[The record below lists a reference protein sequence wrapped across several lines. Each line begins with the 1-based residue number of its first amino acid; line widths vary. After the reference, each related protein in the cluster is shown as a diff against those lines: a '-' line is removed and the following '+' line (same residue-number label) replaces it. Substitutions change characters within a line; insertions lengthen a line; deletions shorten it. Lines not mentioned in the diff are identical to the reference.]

1 MTNPDAINII
11 EEQLPVVYD
20 EAFTVKAQPW
30 GTFVSRDL
38 DGKALVTSLSEE
50 GCIDTTRWYLKGRQ
64 EGFMEV
70 VNQYDGTVA
79 GKL

>member
-11 EEQLPVVYD
+11 EEELPVVYD
-20 EAFTVKAQPW
+20 EAFTVKTQRW
-30 GTFVSRDL
+30 GTFVSHDL
-38 DGKALVTSLSEE
+38 DGKALVTSLSKE
-50 GCIDTTRWYLKGRQ
+50 GCINATRWYLKGRQ

-70 VNQYDGTVA
+70 TTQYEGTVT